1 MVWTW
6 TVMVMEKMM
15 SLGDIHQISWLFF
28 PIPYESQAQD
38 WEEGELQSVSVEQK
52 KPQDSLSLLAVQ

>member
-1 MVWTW
+1 
-6 TVMVMEKMM
+6 MVMENMM
-15 SLGDIHQISWLFF
+15 SLGDIHQISWLFL